1 MGTQLQAVHR
11 VEVLGVKPTR
21 GLRQER
27 QSQTVKG
34 A

>member
-1 MGTQLQAVHR
+1 MDIQLQAVHMIG
-11 VEVLGVKPTR
+11 VLGVRPMR

-27 QSQTVKG
+27 QSQTIEG